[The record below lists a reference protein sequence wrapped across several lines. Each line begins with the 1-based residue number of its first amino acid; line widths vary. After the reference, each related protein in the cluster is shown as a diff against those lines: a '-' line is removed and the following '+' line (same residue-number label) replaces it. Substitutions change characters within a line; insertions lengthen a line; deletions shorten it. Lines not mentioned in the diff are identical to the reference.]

1 MSRRLLILL
10 AVVAVALATAAVG
23 FSLASFTSTSE
34 TQIGASASQMSDWVH
49 LYSEGTDPVNA
60 TIYAH
65 QRTID
70 GGVGAVAATG
80 QDTTLQVDLGG
91 FPYKNNLVYPIVT
104 VFSVVTPAQFPD
116 PAVTQ
121 VTVSATLVADVTD
134 QPLTL
139 PGFTAFGPTG
149 DGPTSVT
156 LGPRQKYQFN
166 VTVQTRKKFQ
176 QGHTYWPHVL
186 VDVAWTGVPAAY
198 LRYDIPVSVTDVG
211 GN

>member
-34 TQIGASASQMSDWVH
+34 TRIGASASQMRDWVH
-49 LYSEGTDPVNA
+49 LYSERTDLDHA

-65 QRTID
+65 KRTINGD
-70 GGVGAVAATG
+70 TGTVAATG
-80 QDTTLQVDLGG
+80 QDATLAVDLGG
-91 FPYKNNLVYPIVT
+91 FPDKNKTYPYVT
-104 VFSVVTPAQFPD
+104 VFSVVTPATFPD
-116 PAVTQ
+116 TAVTQ
-121 VTVSATLVADVTD
+121 VTVSATLVDDVND

-149 DGPTSVT
+149 GGPTSVT
-156 LGPRQKYQFN
+156 LGPGQKYQFN
-166 VTVQTRKKFQ
+166 VTVKTRKKFTL
-176 QGHTYWPHVL
+176 GHVYWPHVL
-186 VDVAWTGVPAAY
+186 IDVTWTGVPAGY
-198 LRYDIPVSVTDVG
+198 FRYDIPVSITDVG

>member
-34 TQIGASASQMSDWVH
+34 TRIGASASRLSDWVH
-49 LYSEGTDPVNA
+49 LYSEGTDPDNA

-65 QRTID
+65 KRTID
-70 GGVGAVAATG
+70 GGVGTVAATG
-80 QDTTLQVDLGG
+80 QDTALQVDLGG
-91 FPYKNNLVYPIVT
+91 FPDKNNWVFPFVT
-104 VFSVVTPAQFPD
+104 LFSVVTPAQFPD

-121 VTVSATLVADVTD
+121 VTVSATLVDDVTD

-149 DGPTSVT
+149 GGPTSVA
-156 LGPRQKYQFN
+156 LGPAQKYQFN
-166 VTVQTRKKFQ
+166 VTVKTRKKWTLD
-176 QGHTYWPHVL
+176 HTYWPHVL
-186 VDVAWTGVPAAY
+186 VDVAWGGLPAGY
-198 LRYDIPVSVTDVG
+198 FRYDIPVSLTDIG
-211 GN
+211 GK

>member
-34 TQIGASASQMSDWVH
+34 TRIGASASRLTDWVH
-49 LYSEGTDPVNA
+49 LYSEGTDPDHA

-65 QRTID
+65 KRTID
-70 GGVGAVAATG
+70 GGVGTVAATG
-80 QDTTLQVDLGG
+80 QDAALQVDLGG
-91 FPYKNNLVYPIVT
+91 FPDKNKWTFPFVT

-121 VTVSATLVADVTD
+121 ITVSATLVDDVTD

-139 PGFTAFGPTG
+139 PGFRAFGPTG

-156 LGPRQKYQFN
+156 LGPGQKYQFN

-176 QGHTYWPHVL
+176 QGHTYWPQVL
-186 VDVAWTGVPAAY
+186 VDVAWTGVPAGY
-198 LRYDIPVSVTDVG
+198 FRYDIPVSLTDIG